1 MSIVNQLFEAIYY
14 GTDLEF
20 KYGAY
25 YYFINSGRTKEGNID
40 KHSITVFKSKG
51 SIYEGE
57 NDAECIEIY
66 SAIED
71 NANDNT
77 NNLFET
83 KIFDG
88 KTFYE
93 IADLIIEI
101 NY

>member
-1 MSIVNQLFEAIYY
+1 MTIINQLFEAIYY

-20 KYGAY
+20 KYGSN
-25 YYFINSGRTKEGNID
+25 YYFINTGKISEGNID

-51 SIYEGE
+51 SIYEDE

-77 NNLFET
+77 NNLFNA
-83 KIFDG
+83 KIFEG

-93 IADLIIEI
+93 IVDYITEI
-101 NY
+101 SY